1 MQNFHSR
8 IIDKR
13 SCFSDQPI
21 TSKEQDHLKNN
32 QYAKGLLEF
41 IKIADAPITIGIQG
55 GWGSGKTSLINLLQ
69 DELDATQETLC
80 VTVNAW
86 QQSLFASGSG
96 GQIALGLLE
105 NAYAELYEKA
115 RNSRILGANL
125 KDILDKTSDSFFGAI
140 KLATTLY
147 TGLPLPGGKETSQRP
162 SQTFKLLKAKL
173 NETVVAITENQE
185 NTISRIVIFVDDLD
199 RIQPEV
205 AVEILDVLK
214 NLFDIE
220 HCISVL
226 AIDYD
231 VVIKGL
237 RKKFGEQ
244 GRNQREFRQYF
255 DKIIQI
261 PFSMPVG
268 AYRHNIPAMLE
279 RLIEAVLPAA
289 IEVQNQEDFIEDITY
304 TMLRATDG
312 VPRSIK
318 RIINT
323 VSLLSI
329 IDTATPG
336 ETEKSSQHASASK
349 ELQFKILL
357 AAVCLQVSF
366 PDIYK
371 ALCKLPDIGN
381 WNEEITRNTWQ
392 LSMSEE
398 NELLENLTDE
408 FSSYDWEPSLLKLIL
423 HYELETKSYEIRDII
438 FELHRLTK
446 EPGGLHALKKTL
458 RSTNI
463 TDTDSGESQLA
474 TMNIVK
480 EDAHKNCRQVLE
492 TLLEKIGDDR
502 LGRIHG
508 RKVTKKETEDVWTLK
523 HNGLTNYP
531 ILPQGLEQIDIVLNT
546 EDSTPC
552 FTIDFLI
559 PKAKKN
565 PTLYNHILAAGF
577 NDRGLSGWF
586 GIDLP
591 TNPTNSLEPNIEG
604 FMSETLPCIQKLLD
618 ILG

>member
-1 MQNFHSR
+1 MS
-8 IIDKR
+8 ITYSGIADKR

-69 DELDATQETLC
+69 YELDATQETLC

-96 GQIALGLLE
+96 GQIALNLLE

-115 RNSRILGANL
+115 RSSRLLGANL
-125 KDILDKTSDSFFGAI
+125 KDILEKTSNGFFGVI

-147 TGLPLPGGKETSQRP
+147 TGVPLPGGKENPLRP

-173 NETVVAITENQE
+173 NETVAAITESQE
-185 NTISRIVIFVDDLD
+185 NKISRIVIFVDDLD

-244 GRNQREFRQYF
+244 DQNQREFRQYF

-268 AYRHNIPAMLE
+268 TYRNNIPALLE
-279 RLIEAVLPAA
+279 RLIESVLPDA
-289 IEVQNQEDFIEDITY
+289 IEAQSQQDFIEDVTHI
-304 TMLRATDG
+304 MLLATDG

-329 IDTATPG
+329 IDTAAPG
-336 ETEKSSQHASASK
+336 ETDKSSQHPAASK

-366 PDIYK
+366 PDIHK
-371 ALCKLPDIGN
+371 ALCKLPNIGR
-381 WNEEITRNTWQ
+381 WDEETTRNAWQ
-392 LSMSEE
+392 LSVSED
-398 NELLENLTDE
+398 NERLENWIDE
-408 FSSYDWEPSLLKLIL
+408 FNSYNWEPSLLNLIL
-423 HYELETKSYEIRDII
+423 HYELSTKAYEIRDILW
-438 FELHRLTK
+438 ELNKFAT
-446 EPGGLHALKKTL
+446 EPGGMHALRKTL
-458 RSTNI
+458 RSTSITVTDSTESQSPVLNI
-463 TDTDSGESQLA
+463 TKD
-474 TMNIVK
+474 
-480 EDAHKNCRQVLE
+480 DAHKHCRQ
-492 TLLEKIGDDR
+492 LLENLLEQIGNDR

-508 RKVTKKETEDVWTLK
+508 RKVTKEYGGVWTLE
-523 HNGLTNYP
+523 HTGVANHP
-531 ILPQGLEQIDIVLNT
+531 IRPVGLEQIDIALDT
-546 EDSTPC
+546 EDGTPC
-552 FTIDFLI
+552 FTIDFLV
-559 PKAKKN
+559 PKTKRN
-565 PTLYNHILAAGF
+565 PILVKQISDVGF
-577 NDRGLSGWF
+577 YERGQSGWF

-591 TNPTNSLEPNIEG
+591 APHSGGLEPNLEG
-604 FMSETLPCIQKLLD
+604 FNNETLPCIQKLLD